1 MPEFERKVLPDLDA
15 AYNLARWL
23 THNKQDAEDVVRRF
37 QEFLKQKL
45 AGSTLVLEAA
55 RAKP

>member
-1 MPEFERKVLPDLDA
+1 MPEFERKVLPHLHA

-37 QEFLKQKL
+37 QEFLKEKL
-45 AGSTLVLEAA
+45 ARSTLILEAA